1 LSTQPCVAAKAVYRN
16 FNLCPHC
23 INHGQ
28 EALLQRLCEGI
39 PMISR
44 SDGETFHL
52 LLADRPLPYPLERTA
67 GPTKKISLCFWYS
80 PVNEPAQT
88 HCTIV
93 VLSGAR
99 TNFAATFRRIELV
112 ADLLAEELL
121 VKGELCE
128 FYELC
133 EDLRTPRTQPAY
145 APLYNLPL
153 TETVR

>member
-23 INHGQ
+23 MAHGQ

-52 LLADRPLPYPLERTA
+52 LLADRPLPYPLECAA
-67 GPTKKISLCFWYS
+67 GPTKKFSLCFWYS
-80 PVNEPAQT
+80 PVGEPSKT

-93 VLSGAR
+93 LLNGTRIQYPAV
-99 TNFAATFRRIELV
+99 FRRIELV
-112 ADLLAEELL
+112 ADLLAEELAL
-121 VKGELCE
+121 KDELAE

-133 EDLRTPRTQPAY
+133 EDLDTPRTQPAY

-153 TETVR
+153 TETAR